1 MTEDSV
7 VNISDTVI
15 MDSTISVG
23 NTTCPSCDAAN
34 VRVMKCQ
41 ANECDSQFCEI
52 CHPNAR
58 FNDADITIH
67 KFDTGMGSGPFCSSC
82 LNEMWKNAIQRKEEE
97 DTRWAYEKARID
109 EEEARVAAEKAR
121 VAVEAD
127 VRWAEEENKAAESR
141 REKEIQE
148 LERLL
153 TEKSTISR
161 QRFVNYL
168 KIVGISFIM
177 LMLADIVTSHHVLVA
192 LPTVLFALY
201 FVFYPFWIFLDRQ
214 TGSGAIRKAILDL
227 KSER

>member
-109 EEEARVAAEKAR
+109 EEE
-121 VAVEAD
+121 
-127 VRWAEEENKAAESR
+127 NKAAESR